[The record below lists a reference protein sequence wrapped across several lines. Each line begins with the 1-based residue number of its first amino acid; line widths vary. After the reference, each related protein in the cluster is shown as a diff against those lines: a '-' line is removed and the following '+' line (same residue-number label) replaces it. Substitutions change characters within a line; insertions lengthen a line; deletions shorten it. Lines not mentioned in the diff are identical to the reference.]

1 MKSVIDVK
9 RFVLVFED
17 MDRIDP
23 AHIFRILNVIS
34 AHMDYGYKYGVSPKS
49 CSLAGNKFEVMQV
62 IFLRER
68 AALVIYN

>member
-1 MKSVIDVK
+1 LKSVIDVK

-17 MDRIDP
+17 MDRVNP

-49 CSLAGNKFEVMQV
+49 CSLAGNKFGVMQV
-62 IFLRER
+62 IFFEGEGSFGD
-68 AALVIYN
+68 I